1 MDEQNVYL
9 YNAILLSFKKEEN
22 SDTHYKMDGTGDIVL
37 SDIRQSQK
45 DILYHMIPFM
55 WGAWNHEPYRQKV

>member
-9 YNAILLSFKKEEN
+9 YNGILLSFKKEEN
-22 SDTHYKMDGTGDIVL
+22 SGTHYKMDGIGDIML

-55 WGAWNHEPYRQKV
+55 

>member
-9 YNAILLSFKKEEN
+9 YNGILLSFKKEEN

-55 WGAWNHEPYRQKV
+55 